1 MHIHSARNGNK
12 LSNTLKY
19 SYLSGKI
26 VKHIECVFDAKINRK
41 SLDYARFLSHI
52 RFTIERVLT
61 NTILDNDLI
70 DVIKKSYP
78 QSYEIAE
85 ESAKIIEETLN
96 KKVIED
102 EIAYITMHIERFRV
116 SMKRKN
122 S

>member
-26 VKHIECVFDAKINRK
+26 VKHMECVFDAKINRK

-70 DVIKKSYP
+70 DVIKKSY
-78 QSYEIAE
+78 EVAE
-85 ESAKIIEETLN
+85 DAAKIIEESLD

-102 EIAYITMHIERFRV
+102 EIAYIAMHVERFRIALNE
-116 SMKRKN
+116 KN